1 MRKKEGT
8 GCGEEE
14 EEGTRQVRKKEGP
27 GCKEEEGDV
36 TRAWKE

>member
-1 MRKKEGT
+1 VRKKEGT